1 MPDNQLFN
9 TEGFTTAPTTIGNV
23 AGASG
28 FTGFTGNT
36 IQRTT
41 VRVTGFGPN
50 GNLYY
55 EFVKNNYGKSSLGS
69 PDLTKVAIPSS
80 PTIINMPDDVG
91 EYVEIYSNYDPIAS
105 SQNKAD
111 SPPTVYWDSV
121 KGSLNIWNELTGS
134 QKNLD
139 PTVPNQVQDNKMVN
153 LNPINYTNSLNG
165 FI

>member
-9 TEGFTTAPTTIGNV
+9 TAGFTTAPTTIGNV

-36 IQRTT
+36 NQRTT

-69 PDLTKVAIPSS
+69 PNLTKIAIPST
-80 PTIINMPDDVG
+80 PTSINMPEIG
-91 EYVEIYSNYDPIAS
+91 EYVEIYSNFDPIAS
-105 SQNKAD
+105 SQNKAT
-111 SPPTVYWDSV
+111 PVTIVYWDSV
-121 KGSLNIWNELTGS
+121 KGPLNIWNELTGS

-139 PTVPNQVQDNKMVN
+139 PTVPNQIQNNKMAN
-153 LNPINYTNSLNG
+153 LNLINYTNSLNG
-165 FI
+165 FT

>member
-1 MPDNQLFN
+1 MPDNQLLN

-23 AGASG
+23 VGTSG

-36 IQRTT
+36 NQRTA

-55 EFVKNNYGKSSLGS
+55 EFVKNNYGKSDMGT
-69 PDLTKVAIPSS
+69 PNLTKVAIPSS
-80 PTIINMPDDVG
+80 STILNMPSEPG
-91 EYVEIYSNYDPIAS
+91 EYIEIFSGPDANAA

-111 SPPTVYWDSV
+111 GVPTVYWDSV
-121 KGSLNIWNELTGS
+121 KGPLNIWNELTGS

-139 PTVPNQVQDNKMVN
+139 PTVPNQVQNNKITN
-153 LNPINYTNSLNG
+153 LNTVNYTNSLNG

>member
-1 MPDNQLFN
+1 MPDNQLLN

-23 AGASG
+23 VGTSG

-36 IQRTT
+36 NQRTT

-55 EFVKNNYGKSSLGS
+55 EFVKNNYGKSSLDS
-69 PDLTKVAIPSS
+69 PDLTKIAIPSS
-80 PTIINMPDDVG
+80 PTNINMPNIG

-105 SQNKAD
+105 SQNKAN
-111 SPPTVYWDSV
+111 PITLVYWDSV
-121 KGSLNIWNELTGS
+121 KGPLNIWNELTGS

-139 PTVPNQVQDNKMVN
+139 PTVPNQVQNNKITN
-153 LNPINYTNSLNG
+153 LNTVNYTNSLNG

>member
-9 TEGFTTAPTTIGNV
+9 TAGFTTAPTTIGNV

-36 IQRTT
+36 SQRTT
-41 VRVTGFGPN
+41 VRVTGITGIN
-50 GNLYY
+50 GMISY

-69 PDLTKVAIPSS
+69 PDLTKVAIPSTS
-80 PTIINMPDDVG
+80 TSINMPEIG
-91 EYVEIYSNYDPIAS
+91 EYVEIFSNYDPIAS
-105 SQNKAD
+105 SQNKAN
-111 SPPTVYWDSV
+111 PINVVYWDSV
-121 KGSLNIWNELTGS
+121 KGPLNIWNELTGS

-139 PTVPNQVQDNKMVN
+139 PTVPNQVQNNKMTN